1 MGLRAVQ
8 RLPLTLSF
16 GRCPLFELGKATT
29 LLLDHL
35 LTCREEGT
43 DQYIHSDFLSVENGT
58 RVEV

>member
-1 MGLRAVQ
+1 MQ